1 MSSLPF
7 SLLYE
12 YHSYLQRLYN
22 KKSNNLLFCLD
33 LSDYIEFSESYNFQ
47 RINHL
52 TSSGSVSMF
61 GVKRLLQPQ
70 LFFLFCVFLIK
81 QISLNI
87 VQRQSFYHADTKT
100 SHYTAYVRNS
110 ICSFSSASRVSRNC
124 CWTWNKCSIAV
135 D

>member
-12 YHSYLQRLYN
+12 YHSYLQRLTT
-22 KKSNNLLFCLD
+22 KSLTAFC
-33 LSDYIEFSESYNFQ
+33 SVWTFQTTEFSESYNFQ

-87 VQRQSFYHADTKT
+87 VQRQSFYPADTKT

-124 CWTWNKCSIAV
+124 SWTWNKCSIAI